1 MIQEQGSEQAAD
13 AVVVT
18 RILNGRV
25 NDFAILLERYR
36 GYVCKIVSGLL
47 PPDLVP
53 DLAHEVF
60 VEAYRSLPRYDSRK
74 AFKNW
79 LAGIALRHCQSYW
92 RQHYRNREIPL
103 SALGDEHHNWIE
115 AVIAENAS
123 ALHEN
128 AESRHEAR
136 DILNHVLAGLSP
148 KDRMVLTLVHLDGYT
163 VKEAAE
169 MLDWSVIN
177 VKVRAFRSREKAR
190 KQIAALLA
198 EEERA

>member
-1 MIQEQGSEQAAD
+1 MIQEQGSDQATD
-13 AVVVT
+13 AVVIT

-25 NDFAILLERYR
+25 NDFAILVERYR
-36 GYVCKIVSGLL
+36 GYVCKVVSGLL
-47 PPDLVP
+47 PPDLVS

-60 VEAYRSLPRYDSRK
+60 VEAYRSLPQYDARK

-79 LAGIALRHCQSYW
+79 LAGIALRHCRSYW
-92 RQHYRNREIPL
+92 RRHYRNREIPL

-115 AVIAENAS
+115 AVIAENAN

-136 DILNHVLAGLSP
+136 DILDHVLAGLSP
-148 KDRMVLTLVHLDGYT
+148 KDRIVLTLVHLDGYT

-177 VKVRAFRSREKAR
+177 VKVRAYRSREKVR

-198 EEERA
+198 EEKRA

>member
-1 MIQEQGSEQAAD
+1 MTQGQGSDQTAD
-13 AVVVT
+13 AVVIA
-18 RILNGRV
+18 RILDGRV
-25 NDFAILLERYR
+25 DDFAILLDRYR
-36 GYVCKIVSGLL
+36 GYVCKVVSSLL
-47 PPDLVP
+47 PPDLVSE
-53 DLAHEVF
+53 LAHEVF
-60 VEAYRSLPRYDSRK
+60 VEAYRSLPQYDTRK

-79 LAGIALRHCQSYW
+79 LAGIALRHCRSYW

-103 SALGDEHHNWIE
+103 SALGDEHHHWVE
-115 AVIAENAS
+115 AVIAEDAS

-136 DILNHVLAGLSP
+136 DILEHLLAGLSP

-169 MLDWSVIN
+169 MLGWSVIN
-177 VKVRAFRSREKAR
+177 VKVRAYRSREKIR